1 MVYVVRCPKR
11 LNVKT
16 RYLSTID
23 YSQMSSQ
30 DVIELI
36 HRAKAQDQ
44 NAYNLLFDGYW
55 NSLYSFLYKRT
66 SNPNLAEEIAI
77 ESFAKAFDQLDRFD
91 EKLSFNSWLIT
102 IAKNHHTDRYRK
114 SKHQMQSSK
123 EVEEDKTIEF
133 SRTAPSPE
141 ELMIASQNLDRVL
154 GHIKS
159 MKKEFR
165 NLLKMRYFD
174 DLSLKEIEDKL
185 DEPATTIRVKLFRA
199 KKMLA
204 NLLESEKN

>member
-1 MVYVVRCPKR
+1 
-11 LNVKT
+11 
-16 RYLSTID
+16 
-23 YSQMSSQ
+23 MSSQ

-36 HRAKAQDQ
+36 HKAKAQDQ

>member
-1 MVYVVRCPKR
+1 
-11 LNVKT
+11 
-16 RYLSTID
+16 
-23 YSQMSSQ
+23 MSSQ

-114 SKHQMQSSK
+114 SKHQMRSSQ

-141 ELMIASQNLDRVL
+141 ELMIASQNLDKVL

>member
-1 MVYVVRCPKR
+1 
-11 LNVKT
+11 
-16 RYLSTID
+16 
-23 YSQMSSQ
+23 MSSQ

-114 SKHQMQSSK
+114 SKHQMQSSQ

-133 SRTAPSPE
+133 SRTSPSPE

-154 GHIKS
+154 GYIKS

-165 NLLKMRYFD
+165 DLLKMRYFD

>member
-1 MVYVVRCPKR
+1 
-11 LNVKT
+11 
-16 RYLSTID
+16 
-23 YSQMSSQ
+23 MSSQ

>member
-1 MVYVVRCPKR
+1 
-11 LNVKT
+11 
-16 RYLSTID
+16 
-23 YSQMSSQ
+23 MSSQ

-114 SKHQMQSSK
+114 SKHQMLSSK

-154 GHIKS
+154 SHIKS

-185 DEPATTIRVKLFRA
+185 DEPSTTIRVKLFRA